1 MVRLEV
7 HDAGAASIKNQP
19 VNDAGNPVIPV
30 NGFNTLFLHDAR
42 RFRRREKFAD
52 GWDFHALRYDAFRL
66 RGRVESPCRFVFII
80 PAGNPFKHGM
90 DGGTK
95 RGSFP
100 CARVFFS
107 LKRGGFLRQ
116 AGRGYPF
123 SGQRFLRRPF
133 QRVFLRAFLYAFREF
148 LIPPVKT
155 AGVQA

>member
-1 MVRLEV
+1 MIGLEV
-7 HDAGAASIKNQP
+7 HDDGGSVIKNQP
-19 VNDAGNPVIPV
+19 VNDAGNPVVPV

-42 RFRRREKFAD
+42 RFRRREKSAD
-52 GWDFHALRYDAFRL
+52 GWDFHTLRYDAFRL
-66 RGRVESPCRFVFII
+66 RSRVESPLRLVFII

-95 RGSFP
+95 RGGLP

-107 LKRGGFLRQ
+107 PERGGFLRQ
-116 AGRGYPF
+116 AGGGYPF

-133 QRVFLRAFLYAFREF
+133 QRAFLRAFVYDFREF
-148 LIPPVKT
+148 RVPPFKT